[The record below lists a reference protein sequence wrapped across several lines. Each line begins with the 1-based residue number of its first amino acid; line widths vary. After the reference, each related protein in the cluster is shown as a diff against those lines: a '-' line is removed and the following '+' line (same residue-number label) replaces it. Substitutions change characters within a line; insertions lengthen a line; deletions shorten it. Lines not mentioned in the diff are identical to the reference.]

1 MKTQLKDY
9 IDCFTKQ
16 NVKTELIK
24 KDNKQIL
31 FIYHEDFF
39 GNLIKSKMIFDLK
52 GKDIKNYN
60 EAYSI
65 ETI

>member
-1 MKTQLKDY
+1 MKTQLEDSIFY
-9 IDCFTKQ
+9 FTKF
-16 NVKTELIK
+16 NLKTELIK
-24 KDNKQIL
+24 KDKEQIL

-52 GKDIKNYN
+52 GNDIKNYN

-65 ETI
+65 NII